1 MIKKWDIA
9 PAPSE
14 KNPARHKLLI
24 KGDMRDIFLV
34 FKKLGGI
41 CSRPEK
47 TAGNFDFVIYLS
59 KLEPDTIIK
68 IKSLASE
75 LRVLSDTTPPALAVP
90 DPFEPPLPSKPA
102 PVLQPA
108 PEVQP
113 QTPPPSAMPSAPEP
127 APSFQPA
134 PEIQA
139 AEAVPDLFEAPRAE
153 IKTSFEEPPLPSK
166 PASVLQPA
174 LEVQPQTPPP
184 SATPIVPE
192 PAYYS
197 QSEPEALVPLPAD
210 STVQPAPEVQP
221 QTPPPSATPIVP
233 ETREKAPEAAPQIF
247 DKSKTKSNRG
257 MPVVP
262 SASSSAKAGG
272 APKEKLKKAPQTE
285 EAPAPAASFRSKP
298 RWSVELPLVPTH
310 NFHTLVSG
318 SHNRFAHAAA
328 MAVVENPGMIY
339 NPLLVFGVPGTG
351 KTHFV
356 HSIAYGIAASIG
368 QNNIFVTDGIKLSRG
383 VDIAIKDGTIGRLE
397 EVLSGVKALI
407 IDDVHLLMLTET
419 NKKYISKW
427 LNEFMTKSKQ
437 IMVTS
442 MFPPKSLGGLEEAV
456 GFQFTQGWMV
466 DLKSPAPQTYKAI
479 LSQLLQGMDIKLSDV
494 EINNIFVGKGVPF
507 SEVVR
512 ILEGMKKLE
521 RFSSGT
527 IESASHANML
537 EMLLGLNET
546 EADGALTEADY
557 DQASGWNP
565 SAGNSWFKW
574 GIFYPKGMKREA
586 QYALYRTHE
595 RSAEL
600 GFNIEWQQVFMEE
613 YSPDEIYGT
622 PFKIGGFAS
631 EHNVNGVIILGPQ
644 PASALGAQEAEFR
657 QITMKI
663 LESFLVKGTWIQAG
677 RVKSPAA
684 YARILVDLS

>member
-9 PAPSE
+9 PAPGE
-14 KNPARHKLLI
+14 KNSARHKLLI
-24 KGDMRDIFLV
+24 KGDMRDVFLV
-34 FKKLGGI
+34 VKKLGAI

-47 TAGNFDFVIYLS
+47 TSGDFDFVIYLS
-59 KLEPDTIIK
+59 KLKPDTIGK
-68 IKSLASE
+68 IKELASE
-75 LRVLSDTTPPALAVP
+75 LSAPSDTTPPMASVKAATAAP
-90 DPFEPPLPSKPA
+90 EPFEPPRPKIKTDFDELITPAADVSAPRSPAAEISPQPSPA
-102 PVLQPA
+102 P
-108 PEVQP
+108 
-113 QTPPPSAMPSAPEP
+113 
-127 APSFQPA
+127 
-134 PEIQA
+134 
-139 AEAVPDLFEAPRAE
+139 
-153 IKTSFEEPPLPSK
+153 
-166 PASVLQPA
+166 
-174 LEVQPQTPPP
+174 
-184 SATPIVPE
+184 
-192 PAYYS
+192 
-197 QSEPEALVPLPAD
+197 
-210 STVQPAPEVQP
+210 
-221 QTPPPSATPIVP
+221 
-233 ETREKAPEAAPQIF
+233 KAKEPEAAPPAFITSHGLPF
-247 DKSKTKSNRG
+247 
-257 MPVVP
+257 VP
-262 SASSSAKAGG
+262 ASSSRIKAEITKPEEKPKAAIQPQE
-272 APKEKLKKAPQTE
+272 APKPSVSSHGKT
-285 EAPAPAASFRSKP
+285 
-298 RWSVELPLVPTH
+298 RWSVELPLVPTCS
-310 NFHTLVSG
+310 FKTLISG

-339 NPLLVFGVPGTG
+339 NPLLIFGVPGTG

-356 HSIAYGIAASIG
+356 HAISYGLSSSIG
-368 QNNIFVTDGIKLSRG
+368 QDKIFVTNGIKLSKS
-383 VDIAIKDGTIGRLE
+383 VDIAVKDGTIGKLDE
-397 EVLSGVKALI
+397 IISNVKVLIV
-407 IDDVHLLMLTET
+407 DDIHLLMLTDT
-419 NKKYISKW
+419 NRKYISKW